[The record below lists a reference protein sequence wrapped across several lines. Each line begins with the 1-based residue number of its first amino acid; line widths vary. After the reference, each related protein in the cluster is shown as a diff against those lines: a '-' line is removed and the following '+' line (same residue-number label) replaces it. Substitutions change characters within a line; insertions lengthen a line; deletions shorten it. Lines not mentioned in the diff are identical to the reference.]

1 MKGRG
6 IPGFCLFLSCHVLM
20 VIGLPYNQPVAP
32 VARTSPDIQ
41 PKPLLIRPSCEK
53 PIDMVIS
60 VDTSGSMISDLQDVI
75 DDAEHFALNFKITE
89 EGPAR
94 VAVIDFSAVSNVYKA
109 LDTNNTEQRVY
120 EALEQIRNK
129 PQNGETWP
137 ELALDRAADIFS
149 KAMPQK
155 VNSSKVMVI
164 FTDGEFSGQEKEGV
178 VSLMNN
184 MRLQNITVYVVGVKN
199 DHYQHDGIKMLAT
212 SSNHVYNNSSLPPLG
227 RPTLTDAICYDVYS
241 QKGFRPLQPGTPLL
255 SPPPILYSPQQPQ
268 AVGDAPQK
276 KEEPTKTTMPS
287 QYATEL
293 PNKAPHI
300 QPTLAPPNDAPFT
313 APYGLAPQPLPIK
326 LVQPAPV
333 LTSPPVTPP
342 PVRPPPLTLVLEPG
356 ESNGRPYPVPPII
369 TNPKPHNET
378 HPVKLVHDLD
388 QALTLN
394 ITGGYSIAVGYNNKT
409 GGFNGTIIDPNNELP
424 FIYKPNAVKMKD
436 EKEQTTDTG
445 KGVKIEENT
454 SHITPTPQALPSI
467 GIDGVHEP
475 TKCRSMRDYSL
486 KRNQT
491 PVLCDADGRFS
502 ALQADFSLGYI
513 WCVNQDSGLEIYGT
527 RKLSGGAPV
536 KCAGTNKN
544 VEQPKTKCE
553 SEREEAKKKMHMI
566 PDLPVPVCSAVD
578 GLYEEIQWSPF
589 GWSWCVDRYSGELIN
604 GTMTEETSSHL
615 KPLCPK
621 KSQCELEREKAI
633 TYNYRNAEVPP
644 GPIFV
649 PDCQVNGNYNK
660 VQWQMSDGVA
670 WCVDEY
676 TGKEVEGTR
685 TRGHADQ
692 LPVCPGLVHPRCLT
706 SLNLHVVKGN
716 ESLCPLFYFDIKT
729 ATCKEAQGSP
739 CGTDKENEFRSLDE
753 CRAVC
758 GNVTECMI
766 QRELANLEIFREEGH
781 DVPYVPSCD
790 EGGLFEL
797 LQKADNGSTWC
808 VDPLHGRMIAN
819 TFHPNSV
826 AQCGQEREESPVQQ
840 SNGKGF
846 YQTTPST
853 FTVQTAQTIQ
863 PLTTSSTFTMVGKGF
878 TQTTPPTITYQ
889 QMNGKGLTQTAPP
902 TFTTMTYQQTNGKGL
917 TQTTPKEPL
926 YPEPEP
932 ALTPENGLYSAGS
945 PPVSPEGAPPQQPLH
960 ESPDI
965 DIYNPSNLCSIEVDF
980 AKQRKLSGVYKFV
993 FVPQCD
999 SAGNYLAMQK
1009 NERTGDRWCVQSPLT
1024 GKAVQ
1029 STITKI
1035 GQPDPDCKFSQPS
1048 DSAMIL
1054 AASAAPMTTMQE
1066 TTTTLPTTLPP
1077 TTLPPTTL
1085 TLPTTTATTRVFG
1098 TATNSSNTTEEVHT
1112 TQTTTQHTNGS
1123 CQYTIGSNLVKLGC
1137 LRDSRQIPQ
1146 PLPVHIVSKS
1156 EEGKTA
1162 FKDKERWSTFIREL
1176 VCECAT
1182 ETQKK
1187 GWFTFGIQN
1196 YGDCYSGPDEG
1207 RYAEDG
1213 KARSDQC
1220 LDEQQNECNIDDEHA
1235 CAGIPK
1241 PDPNVQNMIDYANA
1255 VFMIK
1260 TETHKNVVYIEYDR
1274 RRRHAERNFHLHR
1287 HHKHRRDNKL

>member
-445 KGVKIEENT
+445 KEPHREDCLLPLAVGMCKAAFERFYYDAKSGRCLKFTYGGCGGNANNFPSEKECFEKCKGVKIEENT

-692 LPVCPGLVHPRCLT
+692 LPVCP
-706 SLNLHVVKGN
+706 
-716 ESLCPLFYFDIKT
+716 
-729 ATCKEAQGSP
+729 
-739 CGTDKENEFRSLDE
+739 
-753 CRAVC
+753 
-758 GNVTECMI
+758 
-766 QRELANLEIFREEGH
+766 
-781 DVPYVPSCD
+781 
-790 EGGLFEL
+790 
-797 LQKADNGSTWC
+797 
-808 VDPLHGRMIAN
+808 
-819 TFHPNSV
+819 
-826 AQCGQEREESPVQQ
+826 ESPVQQ